1 VNDYVII
8 ESGEE
13 EKWQGQVRRRTD
25 ALETLGRDKL
35 RARER
40 LTFRIIRTDQGKEKW
55 LRPWKPKTDE
65 EVCALP
71 RCRAPSSHPNAT
83 SSSLTDGIVH
93 LLPTR

>member
-1 VNDYVII
+1 MNDYVII

-40 LTFRIIRTDQGKEKW
+40 PTFRIVRTDQGKEKRQA
-55 LRPWKPKTDE
+55 LR
-65 EVCALP
+65 AM
-71 RCRAPSSHPNAT
+71 ASSVGT
-83 SSSLTDGIVH
+83 EDG
-93 LLPTR
+93 